1 MDHRSA
7 IETTA
12 VERYFLDEM
21 PAAERSEFEEH
32 FFECEHCAEDVRVMS
47 CLEANARAVARAERP
62 AERTQAPK
70 PALRSQSPGF
80 WERYFNWLRPAIA
93 APALASLL
101 VVMGYQNLLEPARSH
116 DLALPHAA
124 TQLLLRGE
132 TRGTVAG
139 VNLPSDHSLVLTLD
153 LAGIRP
159 LSEYTV
165 ELQLENGPGAE
176 PFQVSAP
183 AAGEPLTLSLP
194 AGSARQGRYQLT
206 LRSVPGGP
214 VLARFRFEVHP

>member
-21 PAAERSEFEEH
+21 PTAERAEFEEH
-32 FFECEHCAEDVRVMS
+32 FFECEQCAEEIRVMS
-47 CLEANARAVARAERP
+47 CLEANARAVARADQPTER
-62 AERTQAPK
+62 AQAPK

-116 DLALPHAA
+116 DLSGPQAA

-132 TRGTVAG
+132 TRGTGAAANV
-139 VNLPSDHSLVLTLD
+139 PSDHSLVLTLD

-159 LSEYTV
+159 LPDYSV
-165 ELQLENGPGAE
+165 ELQLENGPAAE
-176 PFQVSAP
+176 PFKVSAP
-183 AAGEPLTLSLP
+183 GAGEALTLSLP
-194 AGSARQGRYQLT
+194 AGSAKQGRYQLT

-214 VLARFRFEVHP
+214 VLARYRFEVHP